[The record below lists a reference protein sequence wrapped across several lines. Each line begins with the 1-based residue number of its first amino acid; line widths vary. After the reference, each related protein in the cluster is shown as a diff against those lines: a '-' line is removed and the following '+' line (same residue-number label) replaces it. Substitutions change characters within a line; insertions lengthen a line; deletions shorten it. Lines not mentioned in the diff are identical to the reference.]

1 MKKIALVCSALLVAG
16 CATAPGQQVRSQQ
29 IDVDKV
35 IAVERAADAVGVEV
49 IWVNPPTR
57 RVNND

>member
-16 CATAPGQQVRSQQ
+16 CATAPMEQVRTQQ

-35 IAVERAADAVGVEV
+35 IAVERAAQAAGVEV

-57 RVNND
+57 RNND